1 VHFGQLFHYGIFGG
15 HGPYWLDGRV
25 APVMIAMTKQMG
37 GRDLIEE
44 LTLKQRE
51 VLDLLIQHKTSKEI
65 SRLLGISPHTV
76 DQRITLARAKFKV
89 STRNEVAQVY
99 SQLVA
104 DFDTKVAENRTYEQ
118 SIYQNSDVAEPGLVG
133 QEQVRDDTEAMAS
146 TAIRQASLDAAG
158 THEEPYH
165 HVLPEVFDGPYGTL
179 LRLGAMSAISILLIL
194 VGLGGLSMFAQLST
208 MFDH

>member
-1 VHFGQLFHYGIFGG
+1 MSEPFEGTG
-15 HGPYWLDGRV
+15 
-25 APVMIAMTKQMG
+25 
-37 GRDLIEE
+37 LIDE

-89 STRNEVAQVY
+89 STRNEVAQAY
-99 SQLVA
+99 SQLIA
-104 DFDTKVAENRTYEQ
+104 GSDARPIESKTCDQ
-118 SIYQNSDVAEPGLVG
+118 SIYQNSHVAGSSRFDHTTR
-133 QEQVRDDTEAMAS
+133 RDDADVMAS
-146 TAIRQASLDAAG
+146 SSVRTALQGAADAPA
-158 THEEPYH
+158 EKPYY

-179 LRLGAMSAISILLIL
+179 LRLGAMTALSILVIL

-208 MFDH
+208 MFDL

>member
-1 VHFGQLFHYGIFGG
+1 
-15 HGPYWLDGRV
+15 
-25 APVMIAMTKQMG
+25 MIAMAKQMG
-37 GRDLIEE
+37 GRDLIDE
-44 LTLKQRE
+44 LTQKQRE

-89 STRNEVAQVY
+89 STRNEVAQAY
-99 SQLVA
+99 SRLIAVSDA
-104 DFDTKVAENRTYEQ
+104 KATETATYER
-118 SIYQNSDVAEPGLVG
+118 SIYQNSDVAGSIQVG
-133 QEQVRDDTEAMAS
+133 HELDRDDAEGVAS
-146 TAIRQASLDAAG
+146 TTAGPASQEAAG
-158 THEEPYH
+158 VEDEPYH